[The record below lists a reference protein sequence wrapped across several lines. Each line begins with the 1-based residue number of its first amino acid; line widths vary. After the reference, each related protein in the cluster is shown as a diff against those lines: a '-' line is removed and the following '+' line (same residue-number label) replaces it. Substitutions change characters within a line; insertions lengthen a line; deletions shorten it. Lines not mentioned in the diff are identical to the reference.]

1 MMPSVVCK
9 VFSEASEKKID
20 SEGDYAVVDPLIV

>member
-9 VFSEASEKKID
+9 VFSEASGKKID